1 MKKLMCAIAAVS
13 AGICLADVTSANV
26 VGYQNKEVTP
36 NTMNISCSTFLPV
49 GTDGSKAVLGDIKAN
64 DTFAFAEDNL
74 QLLTGTGGTLAQYTY
89 CNEEWAAEFEST
101 GLKVGWYDYEEI
113 SNWDWESTAP
123 ESKNNVELPFG
134 SMFILQSGY
143 EGAALIYAGQVLD
156 ADKEFEIVPGT
167 MNMLGNAT
175 PVDLTLGDIKANDTF
190 AFAEDNLQTLT
201 GTGGTLAQYTYCN
214 EAWAAEF
221 ESTGLK
227 VGWYDYEEISN
238 WDWESTAPE
247 SKNSLPIPSG
257 YGFIIQ
263 SGYEGAGIIIPSP
276 LAD

>member
-36 NTMNISCSTFLPV
+36 NTMNISCSTFQMV
-49 GTDGSKAVLGDIKAN
+49 GNKVATLGDIKAN
-64 DTFAFAEDNL
+64 DIFAFAEDTL

-89 CNEEWAAEFEST
+89 CNASWAAEFESL
-101 GLKVGWYDYEEI
+101 GLKEGWYDYDDI
-113 SNWDWESTAP
+113 NNWDWESTAP
-123 ESKNNVELPFG
+123 ACKNSVELPFG
-134 SMFILQSGY
+134 TMFILQSGY

-175 PVDLTLGDIKANDTF
+175 PVDLTLGDIPANDIF
-190 AFAEDNLQTLT
+190 AFAEDTLQTLT
-201 GTGGTLAQYTYCN
+201 GTGGTLGQYTYCN
-214 EAWAAEF
+214 ASWAAEF
-221 ESTGLK
+221 ESLGLK
-227 VGWYDYEEISN
+227 IGWYDYEEINN

-247 SKNSLPIPSG
+247 SKNSLPIPAG

-263 SGYEGAGIIIPSP
+263 SGYDGASITIPSP